1 MKIIFKNWKWNWKC
15 ALTPHDFHFVLKSN
29 ERFDYILNALREI
42 PPRKT
47 YVIYVSECVCVFVV
61 HICNAS
67 YLKIEFLTRSLD
79 GGRPTQ
85 RKTSMEICI
94 FFTCKWYEGFFFYYL
109 RSPDICMLENI
120 LTSPPAS
127 RTDSTK
133 LTYSFLR
140 LTSWHLKARECK
152 VGDKKYLRNFEA
164 ITIEIL
170 GKVYTYIFSY
180 D

>member
-1 MKIIFKNWKWNWKC
+1 MKIIFENWKWNWKC

-42 PPRKT
+42 PPRET
-47 YVIYVSECVCVFVV
+47 YVIYVRVCVCVFVV

-67 YLKIEFLTRSLD
+67 YTKIEFLTRSLD

-85 RKTSMEICI
+85 RRQAWNFAYFSHVNDTEVSIL
-94 FFTCKWYEGFFFYYL
+94 YL

-152 VGDKKYLRNFEA
+152 VCDKKYLRNF
-164 ITIEIL
+164 
-170 GKVYTYIFSY
+170 
-180 D
+180 

>member
-1 MKIIFKNWKWNWKC
+1 MWNAILINMKWKLFSKIENEIESAPSRHMIFISCWSPMKDSTIYWMHC
-15 ALTPHDFHFVLKSN
+15 G
-29 ERFDYILNALREI
+29 RFPQEKHMWYM
-42 PPRKT
+42 
-47 YVIYVSECVCVFVV
+47 YVRVCVFVV

-67 YLKIEFLTRSLD
+67 YTEIEFLTRSLD

-85 RKTSMEICI
+85 RRQAWNFAYFSHVNDTEVPIL
-94 FFTCKWYEGFFFYYL
+94 YL

-140 LTSWHLKARECK
+140 LTSWHLKAKRM
-152 VGDKKYLRNFEA
+152 
-164 ITIEIL
+164 
-170 GKVYTYIFSY
+170 
-180 D
+180 

>member
-1 MKIIFKNWKWNWKC
+1 MKLKVRPHATWFSFRAKVQWKIRLYIECIAGDSPKKNIC
-15 ALTPHDFHFVLKSN
+15 DIC
-29 ERFDYILNALREI
+29 ER
-42 PPRKT
+42 
-47 YVIYVSECVCVFVV
+47 VCVCVFVM